1 MTPQQPSRPNGWL
14 PSKKQEISMMTLSRQ
29 VRWRTGLGFML
40 LVALVGWPLLCGKGA
55 TTPAT

>member
-1 MTPQQPSRPNGWL
+1 
-14 PSKKQEISMMTLSRQ
+14 MMTLSRQ